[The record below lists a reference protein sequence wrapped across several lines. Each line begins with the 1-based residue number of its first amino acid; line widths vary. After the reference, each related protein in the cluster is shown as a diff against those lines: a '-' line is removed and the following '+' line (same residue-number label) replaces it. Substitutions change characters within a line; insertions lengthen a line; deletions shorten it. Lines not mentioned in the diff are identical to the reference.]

1 MDRTKRGYIV
11 ERLRG
16 QPEPHLVWIERF
28 LDGND
33 DLGSI
38 GCNLVEHPGMELFR
52 EVFGRLLTRGDVSGV
67 WARIF
72 ELEPDEDS
80 WPFSDLVFV
89 EGTLSVDA
97 LAAEVQALQPDSVS
111 DGQDFGVSRIERQE
125 PGYKVL
131 AIWWD

>member
-1 MDRTKRGYIV
+1 MNRAKRNYIV
-11 ERLRG
+11 QQLTG

-38 GCNLVEHPGMELFR
+38 GCNLAAHPGMQLFR
-52 EVFGRLLTRGDVSGV
+52 EVFGRLLKRSDVSGV
-67 WARIF
+67 YAQMS

-89 EGTLSVDA
+89 EGTLSIAA
-97 LAAEVQALQPDSVS
+97 LAAEVQALQPDSVTE
-111 DGQDFGVSRIERQE
+111 GQEFGVSRIERQE
-125 PGYKVL
+125 PGYNVL